1 MSTTLSPAAGIHTT
15 TVDHTEAATPLWRV
29 GARAGV
35 IAAVAT
41 TAVAAVAS
49 AVDVPLEIG
58 GESIV
63 LIAFAQLTLFFT
75 ALGVLIAKGLARWT
89 QHPRT
94 AFVRT
99 TVALTALSF
108 VPDLTADATSAT
120 KVTLMVTHLVAAAI
134 VIPVLANRL
143 DG

>member
-1 MSTTLSPAAGIHTT
+1 MSTTLSPAAEIHTP
-15 TVDHTEAATPLWRV
+15 TVDHIDAATPLWRV

-63 LIAFAQLTLFFT
+63 LIAFAQLTIFFT

-89 QHPRT
+89 QHPLT